1 MNSVK
6 KNNDGHTS
14 FEDRPKRDHGITKL
28 YYHMTARAEVIKSSQ
43 VPVNNKEAK

>member
-14 FEDRPKRDHGITKL
+14 FEARPKRHSGIAKL